1 MNQSPPD
8 SASEDGK
15 NGLRALLTL
24 ENRPR
29 LRTLALIC
37 TILAALYLLWHSDE
51 PQKTPGDAA
60 ELRGND
66 EPDGFIINGSYT
78 GYDETGQV
86 KIHFTSPRI
95 EQFENNNLA
104 VIKQPHAELY
114 GQPGTRP
121 WVVDAEKGQLKQK
134 GDLLHLSDNVRIVR
148 NVNNREA
155 TLTTTSLTLDNNAG
169 TVYTDAPVEITD
181 QTGVTRATGM
191 KAWIDQRILELN
203 SKVEGRYETGQ

>member
-1 MNQSPPD
+1 MSQHTASTTNQDEKTS
-8 SASEDGK
+8 
-15 NGLRALLTL
+15 LRTLLTL
-24 ENRPR
+24 ESRPR
-29 LRTLALIC
+29 LRTLALGC

-51 PQKTPGDAA
+51 PQKTSGNTV
-60 ELRGND
+60 ELRGTD

-78 GYDETGQV
+78 GYDKTGQV
-86 KIHFTSPRI
+86 KIHFNSPRI

-104 VIKQPHAELY
+104 VIRQPHAELY
-114 GQPGTRP
+114 GQPGTLP
-121 WVVDAEKGQLKQK
+121 WVVDADKGRLQQND
-134 GDLLHLSDNVRIVR
+134 DLLYLNDNVRIVR
-148 NVNNREA
+148 DVDNRKA